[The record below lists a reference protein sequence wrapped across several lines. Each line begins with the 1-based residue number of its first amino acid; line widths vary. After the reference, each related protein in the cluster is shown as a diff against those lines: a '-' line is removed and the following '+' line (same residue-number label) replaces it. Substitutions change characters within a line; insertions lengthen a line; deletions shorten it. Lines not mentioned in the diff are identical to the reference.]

1 MEYQN
6 HVQDTADGIANEL
19 LSAGLIV
26 GDDLVAM
33 AGRGIPIGKVSRD
46 FGKLDDTWVVEVYL
60 NLKPSTIIDWA

>member
-1 MEYQN
+1 MEFPN

-33 AGRGIPIGKVSRD
+33 AGRESVTG
-46 FGKLDDTWVVEVYL
+46 FG
-60 NLKPSTIIDWA
+60 